1 MLTSEIEEMIRESEE
16 LDMDMIRE
24 NQAPSF
30 SEYVVSL
37 LVEKNIRRSQLISDI
52 NLDRNYGYQILNGT
66 RMPTRNQIVHI
77 GLALGVNVAEMQKM
91 LTLGRREILY
101 VRRPEDAKV
110 VHCLEHSTPY
120 NKACD
125 FIWKTN

>member
-16 LDMDMIRE
+16 LDMDLIRE

-110 VHCLEHSTPY
+110 VHCLEHNTPY